1 MIKIAILGASGN
13 LGTQLVKIF
22 HEYNPLVWDREEV
35 DLFNLPG
42 LISKLNDNQPDLI
55 INAAAYNAVDKCE
68 QDDSEQK
75 LAWHLNRDLPEI
87 LAKWS
92 LKNNKILIHYST
104 DYVFSG
110 ASNRQDFLENDLPN
124 PINIYGQTKAA
135 GEQALIKSK
144 ANYYLIRT
152 SKLFGPAGASPFSK
166 KSFFDT
172 MLGLSINNKE
182 LAVVDGELS
191 CFSYTPDLALATK
204 KILESG
210 LDFGIYHLIN
220 EGAATWY
227 EACLELKNLAG
238 FTAEVKSVSSNLF
251 PRPAQRPEFSV
262 LKNTKFKKLRPY
274 QEALKEYLNNN

>member
-22 HEYNPLVWDREEV
+22 HEYNLLVWDREEV

-42 LISKLNDNQPDLI
+42 LINKLNDSQPDLI

-68 QDDSEQK
+68 QDESEQK
-75 LAWHLNRDLPEI
+75 LAWQINSDLPKI
-87 LAKWS
+87 LANWS
-92 LKNNKILIHYST
+92 QENDKILIHYST

-110 ASNRQDFLENDLPN
+110 ASDKREFSENDIPSPL
-124 PINIYGQTKAA
+124 NIYGQTKVA

-152 SKLFGPAGASPFSK
+152 SKLFGPAGTSPFSK

-172 MLGLSINNKE
+172 MLGLSLNNTE

-220 EGAATWY
+220 EGAATWH

-238 FTAEVKSVSSNLF
+238 FTAEVKPVSSKLF

-262 LKNTKFKKLRPY
+262 LKNTKFEKLRPY
-274 QEALKEYLNNN
+274 QEALQEYLNNN